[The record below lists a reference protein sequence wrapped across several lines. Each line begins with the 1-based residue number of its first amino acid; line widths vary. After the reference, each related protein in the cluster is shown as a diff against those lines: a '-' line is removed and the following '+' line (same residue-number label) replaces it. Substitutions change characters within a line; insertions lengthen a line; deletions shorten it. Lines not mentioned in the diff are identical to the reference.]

1 MFDSFMNIDFL
12 MSFHHPYTFITTQK
26 VATGSVSENGLMNGN
41 SLLKKKLQNFYI
53 FYRNSSI
60 SNGLLQSGCK
70 MTQKEINSKL
80 TYEFSKEAKG
90 DWFFYPKMI
99 KS

>member
-41 SLLKKKLQNFYI
+41 SLLKKRNCRISTFFIEIPAFQMIFFREAVKTHEKKYI
-53 FYRNSSI
+53 VN
-60 SNGLLQSGCK
+60 
-70 MTQKEINSKL
+70 
-80 TYEFSKEAKG
+80 
-90 DWFFYPKMI
+90 
-99 KS
+99 

>member
-41 SLLKKKLQNFYI
+41 SLLK
-53 FYRNSSI
+53 RNCRI
-60 SNGLLQSGCK
+60 S
-70 MTQKEINSKL
+70 TFFIEIAA
-80 TYEFSKEAKG
+80 FQMV
-90 DWFFYPKMI
+90 FFEI
-99 KS
+99 HVENI